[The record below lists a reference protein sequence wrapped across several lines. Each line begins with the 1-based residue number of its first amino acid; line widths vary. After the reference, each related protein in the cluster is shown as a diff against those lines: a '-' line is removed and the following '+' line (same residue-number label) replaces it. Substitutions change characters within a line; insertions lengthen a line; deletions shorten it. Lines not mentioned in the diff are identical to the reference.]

1 MKITV
6 EHYDEKMSVEINR
19 DDLSFDEY
27 LELIRKISV
36 SIYSE
41 KTWNEWLR
49 S

>member
-6 EHYDEKMSVEINR
+6 EHYDETISVAVTG
-19 DDLSFDEY
+19 DDLTFDEY

-41 KTWNEWLR
+41 ETWNKWLN